1 MALLCF
7 CRLSWIFVL
16 WMRIKADI
24 TVLFWCCLSLSRLV
38 FCRSRSRRIPSP
50 LRSTKNF
57 PSGWGLVFCCDTSKL
72 SLHEV
77 KTTKRSKSAEKKK
90 KKNVWQMRKM
100 PAESRRNIL
109 WFSKTFSGNF
119 LRAVYHRRSLNS
131 KENKKPSFY
140 HISWFK
146 RLCWF

>member
-16 WMRIKADI
+16 WIRIKTDI

-38 FCRSRSRRIPSP
+38 FSRSRSRRIPSP

-72 SLHEV
+72 SLQEV
-77 KTTKRSKSAEKKK
+77 KTIKRSKSTEKKK
-90 KKNVWQMRKM
+90 KRLTNEKD
-100 PAESRRNIL
+100 AESRRNIL

-119 LRAVYHRRSLNS
+119 LRAVYHGRSLNW

>member
-90 KKNVWQMRKM
+90 KK
-100 PAESRRNIL
+100 
-109 WFSKTFSGNF
+109 
-119 LRAVYHRRSLNS
+119 
-131 KENKKPSFY
+131 
-140 HISWFK
+140 K
-146 RLCWF
+146 RLTNEKDAGRVTEKYFMVFQDVFWKFSSCCLPQAKLKFKGKQKTQFLSHFLV